1 MNKNLAEN
9 LLLDFRLLSFSLR
22 SCGGRR
28 RRTRRRRRKKGHIPI
43 TKTLSV
49 LASTILLLII
59 YYAIS
64 F

>member
-9 LLLDFRLLSFSLR
+9 LLLDFRLLEFFHWR

-28 RRTRRRRRKKGHIPI
+28 RRRRKKKGQISI